1 MALLH
6 RKGCVMDPVT
16 LIVAALVAG
25 AADVATS
32 AIKDAYTGLKNLL
45 KAKFAGKPAAEVA
58 LAEHEKSP
66 EAWEAAL
73 KQQLVET
80 GADQD
85 ETIQAAA
92 EVLLK
97 EVPPGTRVGN
107 ATVTVND
114 QGRVA
119 VVGHGDNTVY
129 MGDNPPKP

>member
-1 MALLH
+1 
-6 RKGCVMDPVT
+6 MDPVT

-25 AADVATS
+25 AASGAGEVATA
-32 AIKDAYTGLKNLL
+32 AIKDAYQGLKDLL
-45 KAKFAGKPAAEVA
+45 KAKFAGKPPAEVA

-85 ETIQAAA
+85 KAIQAAA
-92 EVLLK
+92 EALLK
-97 EVPPGTRVGN
+97 EVPAGTRVGN